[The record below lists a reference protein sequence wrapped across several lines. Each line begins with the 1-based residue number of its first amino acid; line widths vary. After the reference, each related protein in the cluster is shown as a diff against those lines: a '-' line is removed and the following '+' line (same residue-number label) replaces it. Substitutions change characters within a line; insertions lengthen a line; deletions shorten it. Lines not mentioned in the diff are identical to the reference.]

1 MAQLRFFVKFLGSTF
16 QFRIVNPEK
25 YTLHALCCNVY
36 MLQCS
41 TFPEP
46 TEKFKVE
53 INLPWT
59 GRYVVVEDDIHLQQ
73 ILDMLTARKFDKV
86 VVEIDLLPLA
96 MEPSFPPDDAS
107 SLYQRTPGQNTMPE
121 VVQISDDEMSK
132 DNRSHCLEDTN
143 KADYSDLNE
152 EEAVD
157 HSDEEEAEDEL
168 SSNSD
173 IGVEDEVLED
183 TELDE
188 DQMSDAA
195 SFEFD
200 NEFMADGAAD
210 EESDSK
216 HRPSKQ
222 MRGVPFRVG
231 RNEQIKLEVGQLFQN
246 LQHFRHLSTLV
257 V

>member
-1 MAQLRFFVKFLGSTF
+1 MAPLHFFVKFLGSTF

-96 MEPSFPPDDAS
+96 MEPSFQPDDAS
-107 SLYQRTPGQNTMPE
+107 SFGS
-121 VVQISDDEMSK
+121 ISE
-132 DNRSHCLEDTN
+132 E
-143 KADYSDLNE
+143 ADYSDSNE

-173 IGVEDEVLED
+173 IGGKDEVLED

-200 NEFMADGAAD
+200 NELMADGAAD

-216 HRPSKQ
+216 HKPSKQ